1 MNGIQSLMAPR
12 QPQQPQ
18 RPQPRQQPQQNNPR
32 MAAAMSVVQEDVPE
46 SLRDLVS
53 KNEFA
58 QKAMELLQSAGG
70 QAAMNQPTPQP
81 PTVAQRTDQRAA
93 EGVAGLLQRL
103 APGMQQRG
111 KQVQRAQARKMLGG
125 GLPTQAAPNMA
136 RMANGG
142 IVGYAEGGPTPGA
155 VPPKAADPQDIKRLA
170 DLYRQAQASMDAATD
185 PTAKADVQQRLNDLK
200 TQMGDQLP
208 FVMQYLDSTKGIIEP
223 RTKMADGGT
232 VKKYAGPDGSEVELD
247 EDLIAAM
254 LAENAQVT
262 GYTGP
267 SAAERRAALA
277 ERQAAEAAARAQSRR
292 DRGEV
297 SNLRQKLAARGLGGP
312 QINEILSRRLDAV
325 EPGGIAELR
334 QPQFDPRN
342 PQIGPFAKEPTEY
355 MPEGSSPLIVG
366 GMGNPPTTSET
377 VLDEIMGLQ
386 MPEIDVEGA
395 PKSAL
400 RQPVIDAAMARIV
413 DSEAARQAEED
424 RVRALAEAAYAMS
437 PEMKAAYAQRGTA
450 LDAYYAAMLDPERQR
465 KAERRAVLSG
475 LATPGGIARS
485 GIAAGANLAE
495 VRDMPIEAR
504 RKQAEEMFGL
514 TKEQEDVAR
523 EARTKGFES
532 GTAAGQSVY
541 ERSMAATNQA
551 MQSLSQLA
559 TSEET
564 AAREI
569 ALQEFDRSM
578 KALGNQLNFYLQ
590 KEKLSADD
598 RNTARRVIA
607 DARTTITRT
616 NNTIANLEA
625 QKLAVDE
632 AGVQRIDMY
641 ISGLREQQSTAQ
653 GQIDQLLPKVG
664 ITPTQQT
671 SSGGSSVT
679 PEQRAADAILG
690 I

>member
-1 MNGIQSLMAPR
+1 MAPR

-125 GLPTQAAPNMA
+125 GLPTQAAPNMT

-142 IVGYAEGGPTPGA
+142 IVGYAEGGA
-155 VPPKAADPQDIKRLA
+155 I
-170 DLYRQAQASMDAATD
+170 
-185 PTAKADVQQRLNDLK
+185 
-200 TQMGDQLP
+200 
-208 FVMQYLDSTKGIIEP
+208 
-223 RTKMADGGT
+223 
-232 VKKYAGPDGSEVELD
+232 KKYAGPDGSEVELD

-267 SAAERRAALA
+267 SSAERRAALA
-277 ERQAAEAAARAQSRR
+277 ERQAAAAAARAQSRK
-292 DRGEV
+292 DRNEV
-297 SNLRQKLAARGLGGP
+297 SNLRQELAARDLTVP

-395 PKSAL
+395 PKSEL
-400 RQPVIDAAMARIV
+400 RQPVIDAAMARVGV

-504 RKQAEEMFGL
+504 RAQAEEMFGL

-532 GTAAGQSVY
+532 GLGAGTSVY

-578 KALGNQLNFYLQ
+578 KALGSQLDFYLQ
-590 KEKLSADD
+590 KEKLNADD

-616 NNTIANLEA
+616 NNTIADLEA
-625 QKLAVDE
+625 QKLGQDE
-632 AGVQRIDMY
+632 AGTQRIDVL

-653 GQIDQLLPKVG
+653 DQIDQLLPKVG
-664 ITPTQQT
+664 VTPGQRAP
-671 SSGGSSVT
+671 SGGSGGSTDLPAGFV
-679 PEQRAADAILG
+679 PD
-690 I
+690 

>member
-1 MNGIQSLMAPR
+1 MAPR

-18 RPQPRQQPQQNNPR
+18 RPQPRQQPQQNSPR

-46 SLRDLVS
+46 PLRDLVS

-136 RMANGG
+136 RMADGG
-142 IVGYAEGGPTPGA
+142 IVGYSTGGMPEVGAKSKGPIPSMTPEQLEYVRKMSEFRKSINNPANTPEQKQRALQELQNYQRDVPVAIQDAVESMMRGPAKMPRMQAGGA
-155 VPPKAADPQDIKRLA
+155 
-170 DLYRQAQASMDAATD
+170 
-185 PTAKADVQQRLNDLK
+185 
-200 TQMGDQLP
+200 
-208 FVMQYLDSTKGIIEP
+208 
-223 RTKMADGGT
+223 
-232 VKKYAGPDGSEVELD
+232 VKKYAGPDGSDVELD
-247 EDLIAAM
+247 EDLVAAM
-254 LAENAQVT
+254 LAENAQGT

-277 ERQAAEAAARAQSRR
+277 ERQEAAAAARAQRR
-292 DRGEV
+292 KAEGEV
-297 SNLRQKLAARGLGGP
+297 RNQRRELVSRGLTVP
-312 QINEILSRRLDAV
+312 QANEVLSRRLDAV

-377 VLDEIMGLQ
+377 VLNEIMGLQ

-400 RQPVIDAAMARIV
+400 RQPVIDAAMARVGV

-424 RVRALAEAAYAMS
+424 RVRTLAEAAYSMS

-504 RKQAEEMFGL
+504 RAQAEEMFGL

-532 GTAAGQSVY
+532 GLDAGQSVY

-578 KALGNQLNFYLQ
+578 KALGRQLDFYLQ
-590 KEKLSADD
+590 KEKLSADEK
-598 RNTARRVIA
+598 NTARAVIS
-607 DARTTITRT
+607 DTRRTVNSI
-616 NNTIANLEA
+616 NNTIADLEA
-625 QKLAVDE
+625 QKLAVNE
-632 AGVQRIDMY
+632 AGVQRIDAL
-641 ISGLREQQSTAQ
+641 ISGLQTDRATAQ
-653 GQIDQLLPKVG
+653 DQIDQLLPKVG
-664 ITPTQQT
+664 VTPGQRAP
-671 SSGGSSVT
+671 SGGGDVIDFT
-679 PEQRAADAILG
+679 EL
-690 I
+690 

>member
-1 MNGIQSLMAPR
+1 MSEFRKSI
-12 QPQQPQ
+12 
-18 RPQPRQQPQQNNPR
+18 NNPANTPEQKQR
-32 MAAAMSVVQEDVPE
+32 ALQELQNYQRDVPVAIQDAVE
-46 SLRDLVS
+46 SMMRGPA
-53 KNEFA
+53 K
-58 QKAMELLQSAGG
+58 M
-70 QAAMNQPTPQP
+70 P
-81 PTVAQRTDQRAA
+81 R
-93 EGVAGLLQRL
+93 
-103 APGMQQRG
+103 MQ
-111 KQVQRAQARKMLGG
+111 
-125 GLPTQAAPNMA
+125 
-136 RMANGG
+136 
-142 IVGYAEGGPTPGA
+142 
-155 VPPKAADPQDIKRLA
+155 
-170 DLYRQAQASMDAATD
+170 
-185 PTAKADVQQRLNDLK
+185 
-200 TQMGDQLP
+200 
-208 FVMQYLDSTKGIIEP
+208 
-223 RTKMADGGT
+223 
-232 VKKYAGPDGSEVELD
+232 AGPDGSDVELD
-247 EDLIAAM
+247 EDLVAAM
-254 LAENAQVT
+254 LAENAQGT

-277 ERQAAEAAARAQSRR
+277 ERQEAAAAARAQRR
-292 DRGEV
+292 KAEGEV
-297 SNLRQKLAARGLGGP
+297 RNQRRELVSRGLTVP
-312 QINEILSRRLDAV
+312 QSRRLDAV

-355 MPEGSSPLIVG
+355 MPEGSSPLTVG

-377 VLDEIMGLQ
+377 VLNEIMGLQ

-400 RQPVIDAAMARIV
+400 RQPVIDAAMARVGV

-424 RVRALAEAAYAMS
+424 RVRTLAEAAYSMS

-504 RKQAEEMFGL
+504 RAQAEEMFGL

-532 GTAAGQSVY
+532 GLDAGQSVY

-578 KALGNQLNFYLQ
+578 KALGRQLDFYLQ
-590 KEKLSADD
+590 KEKLSADEK
-598 RNTARRVIA
+598 NTARAVIS
-607 DARTTITRT
+607 DTRRTVNSI
-616 NNTIANLEA
+616 NNTIADLEA
-625 QKLAVDE
+625 QKLAVNE
-632 AGVQRIDMY
+632 AGVQRIDAL
-641 ISGLREQQSTAQ
+641 ISGLQTDRATAQ
-653 GQIDQLLPKVG
+653 DQIDQLLPKVG
-664 ITPTQQT
+664 VTPGQRAP
-671 SSGGSSVT
+671 SGGGDVIDFT
-679 PEQRAADAILG
+679 EL
-690 I
+690 

>member
-1 MNGIQSLMAPR
+1 MAPR

-208 FVMQYLDSTKGIIEP
+208 FVMQYLDSTKGMIEP
-223 RTKMADGGT
+223 RTEMADGGT

-277 ERQAAEAAARAQSRR
+277 DEDARRAQEREARR
-292 DRGEV
+292 AEQRT
-297 SNLRQKLAARGLGGP
+297 RQELVNRGLTGQ

-355 MPEGSSPLIVG
+355 MPEGSSIMG

-386 MPEIDVEGA
+386 MPEIDVKGA
-395 PKSAL
+395 PKSDL
-400 RQPVIDAAMARIV
+400 RQPVIDAAMARVGV

-424 RVRALAEAAYAMS
+424 RVRGLAEAAYAMS

-450 LDAYYAAMLDPERQR
+450 LDDYYAAMLDPERQR

-504 RKQAEEMFGL
+504 RAQAEEMFGL

-532 GTAAGQSVY
+532 GLGAGTSVY

-564 AAREI
+564 AAREMAFKEYENAI
-569 ALQEFDRSM
+569 

-616 NNTIANLEA
+616 NNTIADLEA

-632 AGVQRIDMY
+632 AGVQRIDVL

-664 ITPTQQT
+664 VTPGQRAP
-671 SSGGSSVT
+671 SGGSSVT
-679 PEQRAADAILG
+679 PEQQAADAILG